1 MEVINMGTVTRVGRR
16 SLKELSDEENAKA
29 SVEQN
34 KAKIDYIA
42 MMCDVEFPEEE
53 EENDYEE

>member
-1 MEVINMGTVTRVGRR
+1 MGIIARVGRR

-42 MMCDVEFPEEE
+42 MMCDVEFLEEE

>member
-1 MEVINMGTVTRVGRR
+1 MEVINMGIIARVGRR

-42 MMCDVEFPEEE
+42 MMCDVEFLEEE
-53 EENDYEE
+53 EENDHEE